1 MKVRPIGRWL
11 IADDKVVANFHHAK
25 KAINILNENYV
36 TLVHLEYPGY
46 EIILPKAKGLPLPPS
61 HQEP

>member
-11 IADDKVVANFHHAK
+11 IADEKIVASFHHAK
-25 KAINILNENYV
+25 KAINILDENYV

-46 EIILPKAKGLPLPPS
+46 EIILPKDQGHPLPQS
-61 HQEP
+61 DQEP